1 MDFMY
6 RVDMKHQWRPGI
18 GGFVDLNC
26 GWYCQDALL
35 NWYCNKNNLSY
46 PLLKDKAKRSRL
58 SYGFSPE
65 DSFCHRIFLP
75 RNIECYKY
83 ALLKYGP
90 IIASGKIGMADFG
103 FLGGV
108 NHYVLI
114 TSVNIKH
121 SKITI
126 QDPLK
131 FNWGRLGYSNYSIY
145 DFYRTTDKI
154 NETLVINKYKISLF
168 FGG

>member
-1 MDFMY
+1 MDFTY

-35 NWYCNKNNLSY
+35 HWYCNKNKLPY
-46 PLLKDKAKRSRL
+46 YLLKDKAKRSRL
-58 SYGFSPE
+58 SYGFSPD

-75 RNIECYKY
+75 KNIEFYKH

-114 TSVNIKH
+114 VSVNAKRN
-121 SKITI
+121 KITI
-126 QDPLK
+126 QDPLNIN
-131 FNWGRLGYSNYSIY
+131 FGMPGYSGCRIY
-145 DFYRTTDKI
+145 DFYSVAPKI
-154 NETLVINKYKISLF
+154 EGTLVVNEYKLACF
-168 FGG
+168 RCK

>member
-1 MDFMY
+1 MY

-46 PLLKDKAKRSRL
+46 PLLKDKVKRSRL

-75 RNIECYKY
+75 RNIEYYKY

-103 FLGGV
+103 FLGGGQS
-108 NHYVLI
+108 LC
-114 TSVNIKH
+114 
-121 SKITI
+121 
-126 QDPLK
+126 
-131 FNWGRLGYSNYSIY
+131 FNYFSQYQ
-145 DFYRTTDKI
+145 T
-154 NETLVINKYKISLF
+154 
-168 FGG
+168 

>member
-1 MDFMY
+1 MDFTY

-35 NWYCNKNNLSY
+35 HWYCNKNKLPY
-46 PLLKDKAKRSRL
+46 YLLKDKAKRSRL

-75 RNIECYKY
+75 KNIEFYKH

-114 TSVNIKH
+114 VSVNAKRNN
-121 SKITI
+121 T
-126 QDPLK
+126 
-131 FNWGRLGYSNYSIY
+131 SNAPPWI
-145 DFYRTTDKI
+145 FVVGNI
-154 NETLVINKYKISLF
+154 NNQAA
-168 FGG
+168 